1 MRGEYFGILTAICW
15 AIGIFPFT
23 LSTKYFA
30 ATHINLMRLVL
41 AILLLSP
48 FILLIEGVSINY
60 LFAFPGIQNWIWLG
74 LSGVVG
80 LALGDYFSF
89 SAFSAIGAR
98 NSSIFNTL
106 APGTAIIFGY
116 MMLGEKINLI
126 GIIGMLITIA
136 GIIYIS
142 LQKRGDDSTI
152 SLIGIGHAIGAAL
165 CQGAGLV
172 LAKKAYENNDI
183 HIAPFHAAW
192 LRIVGAVIVLII
204 FTIITKQIRP
214 LLRNSINPNNRKGL
228 LYLSLGTLSGTVLG
242 LTFAMQTIS
251 TIDSA
256 VAQTIFSLVPVMAI
270 PLAYFFHKEKITM
283 AIISGASIAIV
294 GVIILI
300 WRNTILE
307 KLILYFQ

>member
-30 ATHINLMRLVL
+30 ATHINLMRLIL
-41 AILLLSP
+41 ALILLSP
-48 FILLIEGVSINY
+48 FIILNEAISLNY
-60 LFAFPGIQNWIWLG
+60 LFALPGAQNWIWLG
-74 LSGVVG
+74 LSGVIG

-89 SAFSAIGAR
+89 SAFKAIGAR

-116 MMLGEKINLI
+116 FMLGEKINLI
-126 GIIGMLITIA
+126 GLVGIFITLG
-136 GIIYIS
+136 GIIFIS
-142 LQKRGDDSTI
+142 LQKRDDHSKM

-192 LRIVGAVIVLII
+192 LRIVGAVAVLIVLTI
-204 FTIITKQIRP
+204 FTRQIKP
-214 LLRNSINPNNRKGL
+214 LLRNSINPENKKGII
-228 LYLSLGTLSGTVLG
+228 YLFFGTLSGTVLG
-242 LTFAMQTIS
+242 LSFAMQTIS
-251 TIDSA
+251 MIDSA
-256 VAQTIFSLVPVMAI
+256 VAQTIFSLVPVIAI
-270 PLAYFFHKEKITM
+270 PLAYLLHKEKITI
-283 AIISGASIAIV
+283 AIIIGAFIAII

-300 WRNTILE
+300 WRNTIME
-307 KLILYFQ
+307 KLILNFL

>member
-1 MRGEYFGILTAICW
+1 
-15 AIGIFPFT
+15 
-23 LSTKYFA
+23 
-30 ATHINLMRLVL
+30 
-41 AILLLSP
+41 
-48 FILLIEGVSINY
+48 
-60 LFAFPGIQNWIWLG
+60 
-74 LSGVVG
+74 
-80 LALGDYFSF
+80 
-89 SAFSAIGAR
+89 
-98 NSSIFNTL
+98 
-106 APGTAIIFGY
+106 
-116 MMLGEKINLI
+116 MLGEKINLI